1 MKEACLLT
9 QASLLHT
16 FLREIRTLSS
26 KLYGGITLKQ
36 VRMGIIG
43 AGARS
48 GLGDYWHKPGGDS
61 IVVAVAD
68 VREERAEAFRERV
81 NEDCFVTTDYKE
93 LLARDDID
101 AVAIL
106 TPDYLHEEHAMAALE
121 AGKHVYCE
129 KPLAITTEGCD
140 NIIETA
146 ERTGQHL
153 MVGFNMRYMNMFQT
167 MKGIVDSGVIG
178 DVKAVWVRHFV
189 GLGGPFYFHDWH
201 AKRENGTS
209 LLLQK
214 GSHDIDI
221 IHWIA
226 GSYTKRVSAF
236 GSLDVFGE
244 QSEDIPCETC
254 DRLDAKTD
262 EELEQL
268 NERVP
273 HDEVDV
279 EDNNMVIME
288 LENGIKASYMQCHF
302 TPDYHRNYTFIG
314 TKGRMENSEPDG
326 KVYVK
331 TRKSNSWEELSDR
344 EYDIKP
350 ATGSH
355 GGADPV
361 ICGDFTKLVLT
372 GEEPIPSTLDG
383 RMSVAVGCAAAESM
397 RSAGKVVEINRPVKK

>member
-1 MKEACLLT
+1 MVE
-9 QASLLHT
+9 
-16 FLREIRTLSS
+16 
-26 KLYGGITLKQ
+26 Q

-48 GLGDYWHKPGGDS
+48 TIGDYWHRPDGDS
-61 IVVAVAD
+61 VVNAVSD
-68 VREERAEAFRERV
+68 IRLERAEKFRDRV
-81 NEDCFVTTDYKE
+81 NKDCFVTTDYKA
-93 LLARDDID
+93 LLAREDID

-106 TPDYLHEEHAMAALE
+106 TPDHMHEEHAIAALE

-129 KPLAITTEGCD
+129 KPLAITIEGCD
-140 NIIETA
+140 RIIETA
-146 ERTGQHL
+146 ERTGKHL

-178 DVKAVWVRHFV
+178 DIKAVWVRHFV
-189 GLGGPFYFHDWH
+189 GFGGPFYFHDWH
-201 AKRENGTS
+201 AKRENSTS

-226 GSYTKRVSAF
+226 GSYAKRVSAF
-236 GSLDVFGE
+236 GSLDVFGKQAE
-244 QSEDIPCETC
+244 EIPCETC
-254 DRLDAKTD
+254 DRLDQKTD
-262 EELEQL
+262 EELSQL
-268 NERVP
+268 NERIP

-279 EDNNMVIME
+279 EDNNVVIME
-288 LENGIKASYMQCHF
+288 LENGIKASYLQCHF

-344 EYDIKP
+344 EYKIKP
-350 ATGSH
+350 AEGTH

-361 ICGDFTKLVLT
+361 ICADFIKLVKDNKD
-372 GEEPIPSTLDG
+372 PIPTTLDG

-397 RSAGKVVEINRPVKK
+397 RHNGKVVEISRPTKK